1 MINELGAASI
11 KSLFLDRDQDSHKGD
26 YGRILIRAGSLGM
39 CGAAVL
45 AAKGAYRSGAG
56 VVSISIPKEF
66 FPIIHGG
73 VWEALLVD
81 REIPMAK
88 MDEYHSMALG
98 PGIGQSESAKD
109 FLKWVLDSYKNPLV
123 LDADALNI
131 AAGFKDYSKL
141 KDYQGDIIITPH
153 PGEARRLL
161 HIGPEEY
168 NRMTREQVVSSLAQ
182 LTASVVVL
190 KGYKTLISKDQETIS
205 MNTTGNPGMATG
217 GTGDVLTG
225 VITAL
230 LGRGFKPFDA
240 ARAGVYIHGLA
251 GDIAA
256 KQVGMTSMTAGDLI
270 EALPAAFIA
279 VERGK

>member
-1 MINELGAASI
+1 MINESSVSSI
-11 KSLFLDRDQDSHKGD
+11 KSLFFERDQDSHKGH
-26 YGRILIRAGSLGM
+26 YGRILIGAGSLGM

-56 VVSISIPKEF
+56 VVSVSIPMEF
-66 FPIIHGG
+66 FPIIHCG
-73 VWEALLVD
+73 VPEAVLVD
-81 REIPMAK
+81 REIPMTK
-88 MDEYHSMALG
+88 IDEYHSMVLG
-98 PGIGQSESAKD
+98 PGIGQGESAKD

-131 AAGFKDYSKL
+131 AAGFEDYSKL
-141 KDYQGDIIITPH
+141 KNYQGDIIITPH

-161 HIGPEEY
+161 HIGLEEY
-168 NRMTREQVVSSLAQ
+168 NRMTREQVTGSLAQ
-182 LTASVVVL
+182 LIGCVVVL
-190 KGYKTLISKDQETIS
+190 KGHKTLIYKDQGLIS

-217 GTGDVLTG
+217 GTGDVLAG
-225 VITAL
+225 VIAAL
-230 LGRGFKPFDA
+230 LGRGFKPYDA

-270 EALPAAFIA
+270 QALPAAFIEM
-279 VERGK
+279 ERGK